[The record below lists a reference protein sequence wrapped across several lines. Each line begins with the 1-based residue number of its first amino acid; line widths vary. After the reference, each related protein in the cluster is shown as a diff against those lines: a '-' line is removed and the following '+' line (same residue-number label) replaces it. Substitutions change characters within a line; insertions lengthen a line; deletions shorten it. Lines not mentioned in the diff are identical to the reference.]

1 MRFPN
6 LAAIA
11 SVRQQCMGGRRT
23 GDFSMKKHFLCKR
36 LVHQLGCLGLIPFIA
51 LMLACWTVH
60 PDWLGDFIKGQL
72 AYGIATLSFL
82 GGIHWGATV
91 VSADLSAQQTRR
103 ALCWSVVPTLIAW
116 SATIAGGFGFAV
128 LMVGFI
134 AAYQVDKR
142 IFVWYRLPDW
152 VIRLRLVLTSVV
164 VATLAL
170 SVIAANVR
178 G

>member
-1 MRFPN
+1 MWDKLCAFPIWLPMN
-6 LAAIA
+6 
-11 SVRQQCMGGRRT
+11 
-23 GDFSMKKHFLCKR
+23 KHFLSKR
-36 LVHQLGCLGLIPFIA
+36 LAHQLGWASLIPFIA
-51 LMLACWTVH
+51 LTLACWTVH

-103 ALCWSVVPTLIAW
+103 TLCWSALPSLIAW
-116 SATIAGGFGFAV
+116 SSTMAGGFGFAI
-128 LMVGFI
+128 LMAGFI

-142 IFVWYRLPDW
+142 LFAWYRLPHW
-152 VIRLRLVLTSVV
+152 AIRLRFVLTNVV
-164 VATLAL
+164 VAALAL
-170 SVIAANVR
+170 SVVAANVR